1 MFFDTHAHLDDRWFD
16 DDRAQVIAEIRAAQ
30 VTRVLNASCDL
41 KSCARTIELTRQY
54 PEIYGAVGVH
64 PEAADEIQGEEQ
76 LNFLRAAAK
85 NPKIC
90 AIGEIGLD
98 YYYDDVPRETQKR
111 AFQMQLDLAR
121 ELSLPVIVHDREAHE
136 DCLRILSDYTDLSVV
151 FHCYSGSLEFAKQLI
166 KMGFY
171 LSFTGVLTFRNAKAA
186 PLVAQWAPRDRV
198 MIETDSPYLAPVPYR
213 GKRNTPQYVP
223 EVAGKLAALWE
234 MDVAEVARITMEN
247 GLRFFQIG

>member
-1 MFFDTHAHLDDRWFD
+1 MFFDTHAHLDDRQFD
-16 DDRAQVIAEIRAAQ
+16 DDHAQVIQEIREAQ

-41 KSCARTIELTRQY
+41 KSCERTIELTREY

-64 PEAADEIQGEEQ
+64 PEAAGELRGEAE
-76 LNFLRAAAK
+76 LALLRAAAK

-98 YYYDDVPRETQKR
+98 YYYEDVPREVQKR
-111 AFQMQLDLAR
+111 VFQMQLDLAR
-121 ELSLPVIVHDREAHE
+121 ELRFPVIVHDRDAHE
-136 DCLRILSDYTDLSVV
+136 DCLKILSNYTDLSVV
-151 FHCYSGSLEFAKQLI
+151 FHCYSGSLEFAKRLI
-166 KMGFY
+166 DMGFY
-171 LSFTGVLTFRNAKAA
+171 LSFTGVLTFKNAKAA
-186 PLVAQWAPRDRV
+186 PSVAQWAPRDRV

-223 EVAGKLAALWE
+223 EVAKKLAELWE
-234 MDVAEVARITMEN
+234 LEIEEVARITMEN